1 MASLTARTRIA
12 LLFVIAI
19 CAGVAAYALWPTAA
33 KEPAGRPMGFID
45 TPGEKE
51 QLEQMLREGRVRL
64 VKPEE
69 IQSELT
75 DEQKALLQRRTTGR

>member
-1 MASLTARTRIA
+1 MATLTVRTRVA
-12 LLFVIAI
+12 LLFVLAI
-19 CAGVAAYALWPTAA
+19 CASALAYAFWPAA
-33 KEPAGRPMGFID
+33 VPEPTGRSMSFID
-45 TPGEKE
+45 TPAEQE

-64 VKPEE
+64 VKPDE

>member
-1 MASLTARTRIA
+1 
-12 LLFVIAI
+12 
-19 CAGVAAYALWPTAA
+19 
-33 KEPAGRPMGFID
+33 MGFID
-45 TPGEKE
+45 TPAEQE

-64 VKPEE
+64 VKPDE